1 MSENS
6 LQPEAVKC
14 ELFIYTDDTCFVC
27 QDKDINKIK
36 NQLNEV
42 FCNVCHWFVDN
53 KLSIHFGEDNTK
65 SVLFASKFKRK
76 II

>member
-1 MSENS
+1 MSES
-6 LQPEAVKC
+6 LLKPEAVKC
-14 ELFIYTDDTCFVC
+14 ELFLYTDDTCLVC

-36 NQLNEV
+36 NQLNKD
-42 FCNVCHWFVDN
+42 FCNVCHWFADN

-65 SVLFASKFKRK
+65 SVLFASRFKRK